1 MGSKSGGDSV
11 VVGGNPVTRDPVTQW
26 ILDLV
31 VLVFGGS
38 MDLVSGEPSAM
49 MVVDLVTVTL
59 ALAPGVWWLVANG
72 GLAPVSL
79 VVVRLWLRW
88 SAKVQMVRWQACDL
102 VVW

>member
-38 MDLVSGEPSAM
+38 MDLVSGGPSAIM
-49 MVVDLVTVTL
+49 VVVDLVTVTL
-59 ALAPGVWWLVANG
+59 ALAPGGLVSG
-72 GLAPVSL
+72 GLVS
-79 VVVRLWLRW
+79 VTHMSGWFGGW
-88 SAKVQMVRWQACDL
+88 WI
-102 VVW
+102 